1 MHRMT
6 FVLVLLTLVGLASAA
21 YAHPSAVGKTTFHD
35 GVDKGCTLADGNA
48 APFAAPSPKHPWGTV
63 ITGCFRQTK
72 PGYKTVAVVREWDLF
87 HGRAVREATFP
98 ADNGADSLRV
108 AVAGG
113 RILMV
118 VSAAMNITIDHVMVH
133 LLDKNLALV
142 KQWDLGVGGYA
153 DIDAEGKLGAVIV
166 DGWNNSIVDIRG
178 EALELCTVDMAR
190 GRLDGKRIFRYKKP
204 GWPLLYHAAGS
215 VRVRHGKV
223 LVVYTEASRTKAYRM
238 SKDLRITGGY
248 VRAYKDSMHSTAEAF
263 MALGVHRVLIEYG
276 DRVDVLRPYLQLDRR
291 LAAPRATGRIGFA
304 RWAIDRATGRVATEN
319 GRVAARVGAPFKRFV
334 DFTHELVFRGAKIG
348 IYADRTTAVLWAF
361 GRVVIVRS
369 APGLGILA
377 FDPGSPASPR
387 HKK

>member
-1 MHRMT
+1 MHRFT
-6 FVLVLLTLVGLASAA
+6 FVLVLLALVGLAPAA

-35 GVDKGCTLADGNA
+35 GVDKSCKLADGNA
-48 APFAAPSPKHPWGTV
+48 APFAAPSAKHPWGTV
-63 ITGCFRQTK
+63 ITGCFRSADAK
-72 PGYKTVAVVREWDLF
+72 DVAVVREWDLF
-87 HGRAVREATFP
+87 HGRVVREVTFP
-98 ADNGADSLRV
+98 AKNGDSLRV

-113 RILMV
+113 RILTV
-118 VSAAMNITIDHVMVH
+118 VSAAMNITIDHVMLR

-178 EALELCTVDMAR
+178 GALELYTVDMAR
-190 GRLDGKRIFRYKKP
+190 GRLDGKRIFRHKKP
-204 GWPLLYHAAGS
+204 GWPVLYHAAGS
-215 VRVRHGKV
+215 VRVRQGKV
-223 LVVYTEASRTKAYRM
+223 LVVFTEASSTKAYRM

-248 VRAYKDSMHSTAEAF
+248 VRAWKDSMHSTAEAF
-263 MALGVHRVLIEYG
+263 MAVGVQRVLIEYG

-334 DFTHELVFRGAKIG
+334 GFTHELVFRGPKIG

-377 FDPGSPASPR
+377 FDPGASTPPG